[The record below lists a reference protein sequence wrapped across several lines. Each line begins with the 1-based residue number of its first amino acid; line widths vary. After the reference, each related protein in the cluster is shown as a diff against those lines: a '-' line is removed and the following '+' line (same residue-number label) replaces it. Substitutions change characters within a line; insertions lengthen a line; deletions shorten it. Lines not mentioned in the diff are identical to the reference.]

1 MDVSARDPED
11 PRALLGLI
19 AKERDADQRD
29 RYRMVL
35 LALQGQEKLAIAR
48 LLGVAKSTVELWVY
62 RYRQGGLEAVRP
74 RKAKGATPRLP
85 KARYEEFKTRFTAG
99 PLDKDGVCTL
109 RGKDAVRILKEEFGV
124 AYTLAG
130 AYALLHRLELS
141 CLTPR
146 PRHEKSDPE
155 AMQRFKEQAPL
166 LFTPCVRA
174 GPAPSSAS
182 SSRTRP
188 ALASRGR

>member
-11 PRALLGLI
+11 PGTLLGLI
-19 AKERDADQRD
+19 AQERDADQRD
-29 RYRMVL
+29 RYRMIL
-35 LALQGQEKLAIAR
+35 LALQGQQKLEIAR

-62 RYRQGGLEAVRP
+62 RYRDKGLEALRP
-74 RKAKGATPRLP
+74 RKAKGATPKLHRD
-85 KARYEEFKTRFTAG
+85 RHQEFKARFTAG

-109 RGKDAVRILKEEFGV
+109 RGKDAVRILKEEFDAV
-124 AYTLAG
+124 YTLAG

-146 PRHEKSDPE
+146 PRHEKNDPG
-155 AMQRFKEQAPL
+155 AMERFKEQAPL
-166 LFTPCVRA
+166 LFTPSAGA